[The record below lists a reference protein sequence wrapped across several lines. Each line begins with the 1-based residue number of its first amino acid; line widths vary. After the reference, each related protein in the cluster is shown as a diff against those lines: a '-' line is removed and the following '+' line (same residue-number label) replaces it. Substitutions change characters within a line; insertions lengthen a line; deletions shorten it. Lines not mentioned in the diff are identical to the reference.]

1 MVSSHIC
8 YNSMVACISLYA
20 FFLRVHVIN
29 RCPVLLFLWLFI
41 FQVKLFQS
49 HQHIPKPKAS
59 GKHSFIAIFF
69 FFLKKKNPTPLES
82 FYILVTQ
89 TFICSHEKARL
100 AYYIHNP
107 QVLKLLQICHICRET
122 CTLWRGVPGAHILDF
137 VYETHGIRDDWNPR
151 FLLFEKWKNSTST
164 THSHPCHVEIFILF
178 WWNHSVWH

>member
-1 MVSSHIC
+1 MPSASFPMTIYISSKI
-8 YNSMVACISLYA
+8 ISKSPA
-20 FFLRVHVIN
+20 HSKAKSQWKTFFH
-29 RCPVLLFLWLFI
+29 CD
-41 FQVKLFQS
+41 
-49 HQHIPKPKAS
+49 
-59 GKHSFIAIFF
+59 IFF
-69 FFLKKKNPTPLES
+69 FFWKKKKNPTPLES